1 MKVRI
6 VKFHENPSSE
16 SRADACGQRHDEANG
31 RSSRLCGHAT
41 EGVACMGVELDVRL
55 QLLQEYLV
63 PATC

>member
-16 SRADACGQRHDEANG
+16 SRADVCGQRHEANG
-31 RSSRLCGHAT
+31 RFSQLRGHT
-41 EGVACMGVELDVRL
+41 TKGVACMGFELDVML
-55 QLLQEYLV
+55 QLLQEYFV